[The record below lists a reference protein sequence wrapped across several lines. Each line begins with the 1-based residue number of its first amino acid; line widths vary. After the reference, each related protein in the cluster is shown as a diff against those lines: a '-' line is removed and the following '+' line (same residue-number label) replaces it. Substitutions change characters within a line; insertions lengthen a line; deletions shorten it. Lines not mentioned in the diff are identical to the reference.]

1 MFGSQGTFRGA
12 PRLRVLKPLIFRLT
26 PRGLDRLCV
35 FTDNTDAI
43 STRTLLSQDFRCSG
57 GNSDGGG
64 ETALEDTHRMDVRQ
78 ILGGLSGAA
87 RRFKHHAAD
96 GGVGNHPGVELLQDQ
111 IGRFATQGSASVKQM
126 DFGFVECRLDLPAS
140 VVKGSQLRGGGSDGT
155 KPVDR
160 R

>member
-1 MFGSQGTFRGA
+1 MAFLSTPGIERLYSAVTNNRPRAYTVHFEIIRMFGSQGTFRGA

-43 STRTLLSQDFRCSG
+43 STTTLLSQDFRCSG

-87 RRFKHHAAD
+87 RRFKAGEDKA
-96 GGVGNHPGVELLQDQ
+96 
-111 IGRFATQGSASVKQM
+111 
-126 DFGFVECRLDLPAS
+126 
-140 VVKGSQLRGGGSDGT
+140 
-155 KPVDR
+155 
-160 R
+160 